1 MAKMGKRVFLIVVL
15 VAVLSGCRTIQQTTD
30 QYHQKD
36 SVRVEY
42 VTKLDSIYLYEK
54 DSVWIKEKGDTIFVD
69 KWHLRYKDKIV
80 EVRDSIYI
88 DRLQID
94 SISVEREIPVRY
106 VPTFYKGCTWAFWI
120 ILVLVLAWIAWKL
133 FKRFYLK
140 R

>member
-1 MAKMGKRVFLIVVL
+1 MEKMGKRLFLIVVL

-54 DSVWIKEKGDTIFVD
+54 DSIWIKEKGDTIFVD

-94 SISVEREIPVRY
+94 SISVAMEVPVRY
-106 VPTFYKGCTWAFWI
+106 VPKFYKGCTWAFWI
-120 ILVLVLAWIAWKL
+120 ILVLVLLWIVWKL
-133 FKRFYLK
+133 FKKFYLRK
-140 R
+140 